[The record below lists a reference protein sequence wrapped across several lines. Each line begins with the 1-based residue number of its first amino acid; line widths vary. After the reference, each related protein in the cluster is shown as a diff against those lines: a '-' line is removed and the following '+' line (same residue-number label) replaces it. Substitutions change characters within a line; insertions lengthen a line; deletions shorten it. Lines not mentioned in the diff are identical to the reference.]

1 MYKKITEGDTLTVTG
16 LNLYPDSTQVFFN
29 TTGNEVGSLSGSFNS
44 SFTQVSV
51 VVPCCLPELND
62 VIIYNGIN
70 YATGDNKYRFFGKPS
85 FSGISDDSLKW
96 EESAL
101 ISGAYLHQTTGVF
114 VEGAKA
120 VYYKESE
127 NSVVF
132 TMPSDISVGSGRDV
146 TVKTKGGEFTTQVS
160 VEAPPIEGDLN
171 NVSTTSGLKF
181 GESGFIQGKSLH
193 KVNRVVVTGFSQELV
208 LEGADLIYSGSS
220 GLSFNVPTAALNG
233 YPVKLQ
239 NQSGSY
245 VSGSYVQAID
255 EQVFT
260 ASNLKVISPYVSSL
274 SSGAGKFEDSL
285 TINGSQMETSKIL
298 FSGYDQT
305 YVEATTTATGLNSNT
320 VSIPRGIMRSQLIAS
335 GYTGDTNGTYTSTE
349 FFYPIPTITGLSTTN
364 FVIGEEITIDAVN
377 AAEARALVG
386 INGNDKVRGGGTTNV
401 AGRYFVSSPAAYSI
415 KSAREYGS
423 ASLNNSSLS
432 DSLTTGVTKITATI
446 NASMVGEGAPFLV
459 SVYEGG
465 ALNSIQN
472 FGSQVINIPN
482 YNSVS
487 VSGKPA
493 SILGLSS
500 ARATKTDQITISGN
514 NLMNAYALNLTDG
527 SESKTITSGSFVNP
541 SGGLHPFVSFTNSG
555 NDNYNYQTHSINVNL
570 NDFSYAGTGG
580 SFTFLTPSP

>member
-29 TTGNEVGSLSGSFNS
+29 TTDNEVGALSGSFNS

-193 KVNRVVVTGFSQELV
+193 KVNRVAVTGFSQELV

-245 VSGSYVQAID
+245 VNGSYVQAID
-255 EQVFT
+255 EQVVT
-260 ASNLKVISPYVSSL
+260 ASNLKIISPYVSSL
-274 SSGAGKFEDSL
+274 SSGAGKFEGSL
-285 TINGSQMETSKIL
+285 TVNGSQVETSKIL
-298 FSGYDQT
+298 FSGYNQT

-320 VSIPRGIMRSQLIAS
+320 VSVPRGIMRSQLIAS

-386 INGNDKVRGGGTTNV
+386 INGNDKVRGGGTANV
-401 AGRYFVSSPAAYSI
+401 AGRYFVSSPVAYSA

-432 DSLTTGVTKITATI
+432 DSLTTGVTKVTATI
-446 NASMVGEGAPFLV
+446 NANMIGVGTPFLV
-459 SVYEGG
+459 SVHEGG
-465 ALNSIQN
+465 ALNDIQN
-472 FGSQVINIPN
+472 FGSQVINITN

-500 ARATKTDQITISGN
+500 ARATKTDQVTISGN
-514 NLMNAYALNLTDG
+514 NLMNAYALNLAGG
-527 SESKTITSGSFVNP
+527 SESKTITSGTFVP
-541 SGGLHPFVSFTNSG
+541 QSGVLHPFVNFTNSG